1 MNAARVLEFLLV
13 DDNPGDVRLTRE
25 ACRESGLTAALSV
38 VADGEQALAFLRRT
52 NSHAAAPRPDLVI
65 LDLNLPR
72 LDGHQVLAAIR
83 ADAALR
89 DIPVAV
95 LTTSKADEDRLAP
108 FAGPRFRYIVK
119 PRALEEFIATVRG
132 LEAFCRETWSS

>member
-1 MNAARVLEFLLV
+1 MNAAGVLEFLLV

-25 ACRESGLTAALSV
+25 ACRESGLSAALSV
-38 VADGEQALAFLRRT
+38 VADGEQALAFLRR
-52 NSHAAAPRPDLVI
+52 SSSYESAPRPDLVI

-72 LDGHQVLAAIR
+72 LDGHQVLAALR

-89 DIPVAV
+89 DVPVAV
-95 LTTSKADEDRLAP
+95 LTTSKADEERLAA

-119 PRALEEFIATVRG
+119 PRDLDEFITVVLG
-132 LEAFCRETWSS
+132 LAAFCREAR